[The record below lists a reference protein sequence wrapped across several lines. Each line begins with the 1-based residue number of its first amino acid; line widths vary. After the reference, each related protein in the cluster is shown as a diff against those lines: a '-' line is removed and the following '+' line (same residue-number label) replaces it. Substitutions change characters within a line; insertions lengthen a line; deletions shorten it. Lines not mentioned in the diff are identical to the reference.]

1 MTTLAILPPAGFG
14 TISPTKAVS
23 DPVAGRQVGDPP
35 LRASPA
41 PYSPAT
47 DRNMSSRGGG
57 GATQR
62 HSLSTCHPNG
72 APVAVKEDTVAVAK
86 LLFVRLIS
94 KDLKVVVCLLVGEEE
109 KQTQELAMD
118 ASRGRHVCRQ
128 ESHLPI
134 VLIWVT
140 IVADLVSS
148 GALEVL
154 IWVVRVAEL
163 TPSVP

>member
-1 MTTLAILPPAGFG
+1 MA
-14 TISPTKAVS
+14 
-23 DPVAGRQVGDPP
+23 
-35 LRASPA
+35 
-41 PYSPAT
+41 
-47 DRNMSSRGGG
+47 SRGGG

-72 APVAVKEDTVAVAK
+72 APVTVKEDTAAVAK

-94 KDLKVVVCLLVGEEE
+94 KDLKVVVCLFVGEEE

-118 ASRGRHVCRQ
+118 ASRGRHACRQ

-134 VLIWVT
+134 ALIWVT
-140 IVADLVSS
+140 IVANLVSS
-148 GALEVL
+148 GALEDL

-163 TPSVP
+163 TLSVP